1 MTGTFIVI
9 LSSWIMKAFKAI
21 FCLILLCCN
30 QRTWPVISTFLN
42 LLRLSFCCCCHFCH
56 GYKLRLYSE
65 VWVIQEG
72 TVQGP
77 AAPSGHLQDR
87 THLRTW
93 FPDNSYRPKSTSGH
107 AKQRLGVHHQ
117 GQGVYVYLGV
127 TQICQRAVFMHLS
140 LQSWQNLG
148 GHRAGQGHICGWSQL
163 SQGKAP
169 QGCQGPAL
177 PDSTSGKGADWGK
190 VWVLLWGPQEYW
202 GFLDCLERGNFS

>member
-1 MTGTFIVI
+1 MTGAFIVI

-42 LLRLSFCCCCHFCH
+42 VLRLSFCCCCHFCH

-93 FPDNSYRPKSTSGH
+93 FPDNSYRPKSRPEH

-127 TQICQRAVFMHLS
+127 TQICQRAVFIHLS
-140 LQSWQNLG
+140 LQSWGAQGWAGPHLRLKPTLSRQSSPGVPGPSPARQHQWQRGRLWESVGPPLG
-148 GHRAGQGHICGWSQL
+148 ASGVLRL
-163 SQGKAP
+163 SW
-169 QGCQGPAL
+169 L
-177 PDSTSGKGADWGK
+177 SRTW
-190 VWVLLWGPQEYW
+190 
-202 GFLDCLERGNFS
+202 